1 MRIDIKPLVT
11 EKSVE
16 LKKLKKYVMFIPKST
31 NKIQLK
37 SFLENEYKIKIK
49 SVNILQKPNK
59 IRRRRQIVGS
69 TKSRKKAIITL
80 EKDSAFKQFDN
91 LF

>member
-69 TKSRKKAIITL
+69 TKSRKKAII
-80 EKDSAFKQFDN
+80 
-91 LF
+91 